1 MVQRLLVV
9 LKVMVPPAKRKEI
22 LQSIR
27 PLLAPTR
34 VLKGCIRIHF
44 LQDLE
49 CPNALT
55 LVEEWK
61 SEGDLEYHLCS
72 DEFKTILA
80 VMEMSSKPPE
90 IRFHSITKTS
100 GLEFVTAARG

>member
-9 LKVMVPPAKRKEI
+9 LKVIASPAKRKEI
-22 LQSIR
+22 LQTVR

-34 VLKGCIRIHF
+34 VLKGCVRIQF
-44 LQDLE
+44 FQDVE
-49 CPNALT
+49 CPNVLM

-61 SEGDLEYHLCS
+61 SQVDLEYHLCS

-90 IRFHSITKTS
+90 IKFHTVAKTS
-100 GLEFVTAARG
+100 GLEMVTAARG